1 MLLVHE
7 AVFFRVKGVNSVVP
21 GYIGGKTIDPSYKEI
36 CGEKL
41 VMQIQY
47 F

>member
-1 MLLVHE
+1 
-7 AVFFRVKGVNSVVP
+7 VP

-41 VMQIQY
+41 VMEAIQIT
-47 F
+47 FEPDEISFGNC